1 MNRLWQ
7 QLGIAT
13 NWPVLVAVFV
23 LSGVGILTIW
33 ATDPAD
39 GRKQLLFFGIAL
51 ACLAVFQA
59 IDYRRL
65 GRLSWGFYI
74 LSIILI
80 CYTVLGSVIGSDNPL
95 PGVSRRNGAYNWI
108 AFGTLTLQPA
118 ELMKIAFVMVLA
130 RYLRFRSSYRT
141 LTGLLAPFALAI
153 APVVLILKQPD
164 LGTAMVFIPAL
175 LAMLYVAGAKV
186 RHIATI
192 IGAGLLMTPFAWLS
206 GTDVPVFRH
215 LPSVIKTYQ
224 RERVYAMFND
234 DPQTLARTGFQQHNA
249 MIAFGS
255 GGVGG
260 KGPGNIPVGRRVPE
274 ARNDMIFALIGEQ
287 FGFSGAAVV
296 IIAYLVLFAAGVE
309 IAAGTKEPFGR
320 LIAIGVVA
328 MLAGQTFLNLA
339 VALKLFPV
347 TGVTL
352 PFISSGGSSLIAS
365 CMAAGLLL
373 NIGQKRPIVLAP
385 GYFEY
390 DKDE

>member
-13 NWPVLVAVFV
+13 TCPALVAGFV
-23 LSGVGILTIW
+23 PSGVGILTIW

-39 GRKQLLFFGIAL
+39 GRKQLVFFGIAL

-74 LSIILI
+74 FSIVLI

-108 AFGTLTLQPA
+108 AFGTITLQPA

-192 IGAGLLMTPFAWLS
+192 IGAGLLMAPFAWLS
-206 GTDVPVFRH
+206 GTDVPIFRH

-255 GGVGG
+255 GGVSG
-260 KGPGNIPVGRRVPE
+260 KGPGHIPVGRRVPE
-274 ARNDMIFALIGEQ
+274 ARNDMIFALIG
-287 FGFSGAAVV
+287 V
-296 IIAYLVLFAAGVE
+296 
-309 IAAGTKEPFGR
+309 
-320 LIAIGVVA
+320 
-328 MLAGQTFLNLA
+328 
-339 VALKLFPV
+339 
-347 TGVTL
+347 
-352 PFISSGGSSLIAS
+352 SLISAQS
-365 CMAAGLLL
+365 GF
-373 NIGQKRPIVLAP
+373 G
-385 GYFEY
+385 
-390 DKDE
+390 